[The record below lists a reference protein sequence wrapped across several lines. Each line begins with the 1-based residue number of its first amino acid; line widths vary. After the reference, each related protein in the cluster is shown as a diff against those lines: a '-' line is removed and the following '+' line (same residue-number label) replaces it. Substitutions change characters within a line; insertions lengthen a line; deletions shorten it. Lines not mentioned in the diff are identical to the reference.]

1 MKLILIVAAL
11 ALFLNAHAADTAA
24 PSDKTDANTKLLIN
38 RQTDGELAN
47 PRQFKEYLNDS
58 TSDEDAG
65 LALARTAMDR
75 SGFHNSWMKMNSS
88 CGFQDITAVEFGRK
102 VGRSGSET
110 VYLVSRTADC
120 KPAVDGIAYLV
131 KIISPNGER
140 KKATRVTWKLVA
152 SPFQP

>member
-1 MKLILIVAAL
+1 MKLIVMSAAL
-11 ALFLNAHAADTAA
+11 VFSGLVGAAPARAADT
-24 PSDKTDANTKLLIN
+24 TEANTKLLIN

-47 PRQFKEYLNDS
+47 PRQFKEFLTEG

-75 SGFHNSWMKMNSS
+75 SGFHNSWMKLNSS
-88 CGFQDITAVEFGRK
+88 CGFQDINAIEFGRK

-131 KIISPNGER
+131 KIVSPTAER